1 MLYFIPG
8 WYRKNHWSEN
18 EQLWYKRRTHTE
30 FDDSVKQVQLF
41 NRNKVAPF
49 RIILLS
55 YAPNFRHFLHRQ
67 GAYHVDYWSFFDC
80 ICGIKKKKPTVFSF
94 HDLNWPEGIEFIY
107 SQFAVLAFLNGEKY
121 AQIEF
126 AEDGNPIVIDM
137 FQKDRIIRSNMYDDR
152 GFVSSTILYKDGK
165 PDYQEYLTEGG
176 VWKIRAFF
184 GDKHIEINPLSNSY
198 TIDKDGNDKAYIF
211 EKTVYENIEQVIK
224 EVLGRY
230 VESCKD
236 NDIFCIAMHNIH
248 SKLLDEVLSGRKKIL
263 SFYGDRY
270 AFDTQMSIEVVK
282 NADHII
288 TDSYETSKTVIENVP
303 QSEGIITD
311 ITPYDARPDFG
322 NSHQLMV
329 QKILIPVDGLEDDV
343 FDRLIRTLGSYLPEN
358 ENARVHLFTRRADY
372 DIEGRLLKKTAKI
385 LLEAGCPPEWAYK
398 KESMDDTGAENA
410 LIDAEED
417 EEEAIEERFFVEQCV
432 DELSVTRCMKEQR
445 IIVDIRSVPELY
457 LQITAIS
464 GGIPQIVRYKTQYLE
479 EGKNGFAISSMDE
492 LGEKL
497 DYYLGSMANWNK
509 CLIYCNEIIKKYT
522 TRVLVGK
529 WREVIENLEQ
539 C

>member
-270 AFDTQMSIEVVK
+270 AFDTPMSIEVVK

>member
-263 SFYGDRY
+263 SFYGDRC
-270 AFDTQMSIEVVK
+270 AFDTPMSIEVVK